1 VAIKAGQILHD
12 AYGFIID
19 RIQTGGAT
27 SLNIPEEKVYEVGN
41 FNAVGTVRDSPDL
54 SFDLET
60 FDSTTEIES
69 LLCGIDPL
77 SVMDGDMFDLS
88 TAAPMDIISPIK
100 DAWKVY
106 TSTHGIV
113 IPYLTL
119 ESSAYRF
126 ELRGNHTQRH
136 TLRGDSYFFVD
147 SPIYEEYDGDG
158 ATTMF
163 SFTHGPAQPY
173 NYGGKTQ
180 FALGVSVMDS
190 NRVCS
195 RLFLDDHYTNTA
207 NSITLTDPSILP
219 TGSTLRVSYGSQG
232 TTMEYPQSVNAPASA
247 TVDQGPA
254 PAPPLHLGDVKPAAL
269 RGKNIDVYIGTA
281 AATPVYSRWTSVQ
294 SAEVNFSITLDKDE
308 EFGNAQ
314 YVAQDHDVP
323 EVSGNIV
330 VRPRDVNELWDK
342 VYQVTNVV
350 PGEVAGPLTSVT
362 LPMEIRLSDPD
373 DGSRIKTLYVPDAR
387 FKPPAIEGRVQSKAE
402 PTFEWTS
409 DGGILEVFDGT
420 RT

>member
-1 VAIKAGQILHD
+1 LAVKAGQVLHD
-12 AYGFIID
+12 SYGFIID

-60 FDSTTEIES
+60 FDATSEIEA
-69 LLCGIDPL
+69 LLTFIDPTTVT
-77 SVMDGDMFDLS
+77 SGDMFDLS
-88 TAAPMDIISPIK
+88 TAVPMDIISPFK

-106 TSTHGIV
+106 TSTHGVI

-119 ESSAYRF
+119 ESTSYRF

-147 SPIYEEYDGDG
+147 SPMYQEFDGDG
-158 ATTMF
+158 TTATFALDET
-163 SFTHGPAQPY
+163 AQPY
-173 NYGGKTQ
+173 NYAGKT
-180 FALGVSVMDS
+180 AYVLGASVVDG
-190 NRVCS
+190 NRVCT

-207 NSITLTDPSILP
+207 TDITLTDPTIVP
-219 TGSTLRVSYGSQG
+219 TGSTLRVVYGAAG
-232 TTMEYPQSVNAPASA
+232 VVNDYPQSVNAD
-247 TVDQGPA
+247 T
-254 PAPPLHLGDVKPAAL
+254 DVKPAAL
-269 RGKNIDVYIGTA
+269 RGRNVDIYIGTDDP
-281 AATPVYSRWTSVQ
+281 TPVFSRWSSVQ
-294 SAEVNFSITLDKDE
+294 SAEVNFSLTLDKDE

-330 VRPRDVNELWDK
+330 VRPRDVTELWDK

-362 LPMEIRLSDPD
+362 LPMEIRLTDPD
-373 DGSRIKTLYVPDAR
+373 DGTRMKTLYVPDAR
-387 FKPPAIEGRVQSKAE
+387 FKPPAIEGRVQSKVE

-409 DGGILEVFDGT
+409 DGGILEVYDGS
-420 RT
+420 RM

>member
-60 FDSTTEIES
+60 FDATTEIES
-69 LLCGIDPL
+69 LLTFIDPVTVT
-77 SVMDGDMFDLS
+77 SGDMFDLS
-88 TAAPMDIISPIK
+88 TACPIDIISPIK

-106 TSTHGIV
+106 TSTHGVI

-147 SPIYEEYDGDG
+147 SPIYEEFDGDG
-158 ATTMF
+158 ATATF
-163 SFTHGPAQPY
+163 PFAEGPAQPY
-173 NYGGKTQ
+173 NYGGKVAY
-180 FALGVSVMDS
+180 ALGVSVVDS
-190 NRVCS
+190 NRVCT
-195 RLFLDDHYTNTA
+195 RLFLDDHYTNTDTD
-207 NSITLTDPSILP
+207 ITLTDPTLVP
-219 TGSTLRVSYGSQG
+219 MGSTLRVTYGAAG
-232 TTMEYPQSVNAPASA
+232 VVKDYPQSVNAD
-247 TVDQGPA
+247 T
-254 PAPPLHLGDVKPAAL
+254 DVKPAAL
-269 RGKNIDVYIGTA
+269 RGRNVDVYIGTDD
-281 AATPVYSRWTSVQ
+281 ATPVFSRWSSVQ
-294 SAEVNFSITLDKDE
+294 SAEVNFSLTLDKDE

-330 VRPRDVNELWDK
+330 VRPRDVAELWDK
-342 VYQVTNVV
+342 VYQVTNVA

-362 LPMEIRLSDPD
+362 LPMEIRLTDPD
-373 DGSRIKTLYVPDAR
+373 DGTRLKTLYIPDAR
-387 FKPPAIEGRVQSKAE
+387 FKPPAIEGRVQSKSE

-409 DGGILEVFDGT
+409 DGGVLEVYDGT
-420 RT
+420 RM

>member
-1 VAIKAGQILHD
+1 
-12 AYGFIID
+12 
-19 RIQTGGAT
+19 
-27 SLNIPEEKVYEVGN
+27 
-41 FNAVGTVRDSPDL
+41 
-54 SFDLET
+54 
-60 FDSTTEIES
+60 
-69 LLCGIDPL
+69 
-77 SVMDGDMFDLS
+77 
-88 TAAPMDIISPIK
+88 MDITSPFK

-106 TSTHGIV
+106 TSTHGVV

-147 SPIYEEYDGDG
+147 SPIYEEFDLDG
-158 ATTMF
+158 ATATF
-163 SFTHGPAQPY
+163 ALSDGPAQPY
-173 NYGGKTQ
+173 NYGGKT
-180 FALGVSVMDS
+180 AYILGASVVDD

-195 RLFLDDHYTNTA
+195 RLFLDDHYTNTDA
-207 NSITLTDPSILP
+207 DITLTDPAALP
-219 TGSTLRVSYGSQG
+219 ATGTLRVVYGAAG
-232 TTMEYPQSVNAPASA
+232 VVKDYPQSVNAD
-247 TVDQGPA
+247 T
-254 PAPPLHLGDVKPAAL
+254 DVKPAAL
-269 RGKNIDVYIGTA
+269 RGRNIDIYIGTDD
-281 AATPVYSRWTSVQ
+281 ATPVFSRWSSVQ
-294 SAEVNFSITLDKDE
+294 SAEVNFSLTLDKDE

-362 LPMEIRLSDPD
+362 LPMEIRLTDPD
-373 DGSRIKTLYVPDAR
+373 DGTRMKTLYIPDAR
-387 FKPPAIEGRVQSKAE
+387 FKPPAIEGRVQSKVE

-409 DGGILEVFDGT
+409 DGGILEVYDGA
-420 RT
+420 RA

>member
-1 VAIKAGQILHD
+1 MAIAVKAGQILHD
-12 AYGFIID
+12 SYGFIID

-41 FNAVGTVRDSPDL
+41 FNAVGTTRDSPDL

-60 FDSTTEIES
+60 FDATTEIES
-69 LLCGIDPL
+69 LLTFIDPTTITP
-77 SVMDGDMFDLS
+77 GDMFDLS
-88 TAAPMDIISPIK
+88 TACPMDIISPIK

-106 TSTHGIV
+106 TSTHGVV

-147 SPIYEEYDGDG
+147 SPIYEEFDGDG
-158 ATTMF
+158 STTTFAF
-163 SFTHGPAQPY
+163 SNGPAQPY
-173 NYGGKTQ
+173 NYAGVTAY
-180 FALGVSVMDS
+180 ALGVSVVDP
-190 NRVCS
+190 NRVAT
-195 RLFLDDHYTNTA
+195 RLFLGDHYSNTA
-207 NSITLTDPSILP
+207 DDITLTDPGLVP
-219 TGSTLRVSYGSQG
+219 TGSTLRIVYGSQG
-232 TTMEYPQSVNAPASA
+232 TTMTYPQ
-247 TVDQGPA
+247 
-254 PAPPLHLGDVKPAAL
+254 LGVTPTTGNVGGNRVHEDTDFKPAAL
-269 RGKNIDVYIGTA
+269 RGRNVDIYIGTND
-281 AATPVYSRWTSVQ
+281 ATPVFTRWSSVQ
-294 SAEVNFSITLDKDE
+294 SAEVNFSLTLDKDE

-330 VRPRDVNELWDK
+330 VRPRDVKELWDK
-342 VYQVTNVV
+342 VYQVTNVA

-362 LPMEIRLSDPD
+362 LPMEIRLVDPD
-373 DGSRIKTLYVPDAR
+373 DGRRLKTLYTPDAR
-387 FKPPAIEGRVQSKAE
+387 FKVPAIEGRVQSKVE

-409 DGGILEVFDGT
+409 DGGILEIYDGA
-420 RT
+420 RM